1 VLTSPAPR
9 DRRRATQDHLLEVIF
24 GHLAADSKPREYFDA
39 MLTCVPSL
47 AFSSATRE
55 TRAVVRETSATPF
68 ATRRVTRAETS
79 KSPFS
84 RLATLFFVS
93 KTKNKRETDAGP

>member
-55 TRAVVRETSATPF
+55 TRAVVPRNQRDAVRDS
-68 ATRRVTRAETS
+68 TRQIARRRPR
-79 KSPFS
+79 PFS
-84 RLATLFFVS
+84 RLATLFLS
-93 KTKNKRETDAGP
+93 QKQKTNARLTLDP

>member
-47 AFSSATRE
+47 AFSSATPGE
-55 TRAVVRETSATPF
+55 TRAVVPRNQRDAVRDSTRHARGDVQKSFF
-68 ATRRVTRAETS
+68 A
-79 KSPFS
+79 S
-84 RLATLFFVS
+84 RDPFVS

>member
-1 VLTSPAPR
+1 MLTPPAPR

-47 AFSSATRE
+47 AFSSRPRE
-55 TRAVVRETSATPF
+55 KRELLFRETSATPF
-68 ATRRVTRAETS
+68 ATRRV
-79 KSPFS
+79 
-84 RLATLFFVS
+84 
-93 KTKNKRETDAGP
+93 